1 MYEMN
6 DFGMMAKIVKMYFNK
21 YANIN
26 YHGKTS
32 PYCYYL
38 SLSTLKPII

>member
-1 MYEMN
+1 MN

-26 YHGKTS
+26 NYDGKTS
-32 PYCYYL
+32 PYCHYL